1 MTMKKYMLIA
11 AAAIIALS
19 ACTKES
25 GIVDKEESRSSDY
38 FTASIEKTDITR
50 ATFDAGAKCASWQ
63 VGDRINIDGKLYE
76 AQEEGTVTTFAAI
89 GQAAGGSTHKAYFP
103 ASLCDAEQN
112 LVLPST
118 ISEEYVEGRFNM
130 PMYAQSTTKDLAFKN
145 LCGVLKIT
153 VKSSEID
160 KVKSIRIS
168 SQSRALSGKF
178 TVRDNAAVLTS
189 RLTIANTLEVIYD
202 TAVPLD
208 AEGKVFYIAVPVETY
223 RDLWIDVSNGKDH
236 MVMATKT
243 EAEIAIARNT
253 IYPIVFK
260 GNHYPKNSRGDAST
274 KNDGNKSWVQLWEGG
289 PKFATCNLGANSPQD
304 AGGPFTWGGKI
315 DYRTVSDYSYDGD
328 PYYKTGMDNLSGE
341 DDTAIAIWGPNW
353 RMPTIYEYE
362 EIQNHCYASVTEVN
376 GARGVLLRGKGYFLI
391 NSIFLP
397 LVNNWDLDQWVYFNH
412 IMYWTSTAAQPFD
425 NFDYAYAFCINN
437 ELQFLSMKRFLRVER
452 QPIRPVLA
460 EEPQPTKGNAPATG
474 YPDGKN
480 WVQLWS
486 GGPKFSERD
495 HIEALWS
502 LTGPDD
508 VAARYW
514 GSNWRVATQDQ
525 MDELLKAARGEDSKV
540 SCTLEG
546 LWGSYYFCFRGKEPG
561 YTDNCIYLETSYHDY
576 QLKEYA
582 AYYWSGTSPSEDCG
596 SLMSIYWYNGQPDLR
611 TCNWLEWSAEV
622 YHYILPVLKD

>member
-11 AAAIIALS
+11 AAAIIAIS

-63 VGDRINIDGKLYE
+63 AGDTISIDSKLYI
-76 AQEEGTVTTFAAI
+76 AMEEGTVTTFAAI

-118 ISEEYVEGRFNM
+118 ISGEYVEGRFNM

-178 TVRDNAAVLTS
+178 TVRDNAAVLTD

-223 RDLWIDVSNGKDH
+223 RDLWIDVSNGSDH
-236 MVMATKT
+236 LVMATKT

-304 AGGPFTWGGKI
+304 AGGAFTWGGKI
-315 DYRTVSDYSYDGD
+315 DYTTAPDNELCYN
-328 PYYKTGMDNLSGE
+328 TGTENLSGE
-341 DDTAIAIWGPNW
+341 DDTAIAIWGTNW

-362 EIQNHCYASVTEVN
+362 EINNHCYLSVTKVN
-376 GARGVLLRGKGYFLI
+376 GARGVLLRGKGYFFI

-397 LVNNWDLDQWVYFNH
+397 LVSSWYHNQWNFFKY
-412 IMYWTSTAAQPFD
+412 IMYRTSTAAPD
-425 NFDYAYAFCINN
+425 DDPERAYTFYISD
-437 ELQFLSMKRFLRVER
+437 EPTFYSMASFPRDGR

-474 YPDGKN
+474 YTDGKN

-495 HIEALWS
+495 HIVALWS

-525 MDELLKAARGEDSKV
+525 MDELLKAARGESSKV
-540 SCTLEG
+540 SCTLED

-576 QLKEYA
+576 QLKEYI

-596 SLMSIYWYNGQPDLR
+596 SLMSIFWYDGQPNLGS
-611 TCNWLEWSAEV
+611 CNWLIEGAVS
-622 YHYILPVLKD
+622 YYDILPVLKD